1 MSPAM
6 HFITQFPPPNLGSN
20 FSGLVKAEKLVTVG
34 SDWAFGM
41 TLPLFPSVAHLV
53 EEIGADRVIKMLTIN
68 GVRSVARDVQYGTI
82 TVGKTA
88 SFIAVDRDLME
99 SDYKNAVVT
108 KTWFEG
114 EVVFDV
120 TGDQV

>member
-1 MSPAM
+1 M
-6 HFITQFPPPNLGSN
+6 HFTTQFPPPNLGSN
-20 FSGLVKAEKLVTVG
+20 FSGLVKAENLVTVG

-41 TLPLFPSVAHLV
+41 TPPLFLSVAHLV
-53 EEIGADRVIKMLTIN
+53 EEIGADRVIKMLTIT
-68 GVRSVARDVQYGTI
+68 GVISVARDVQYGTI

-88 SFIAVDRDLME
+88 SFIAVDRDAME
-99 SDYKNAVVT
+99 GDFKNAVVT